1 MNEQDPVVTLS
12 SDPAAPDQANAA
24 ILSAA
29 LESTQPPEITSAQ
42 VEDYLRKH
50 PEFFHEHLNLLERMS
65 IPHPTGNAVSLISKQ
80 LELFRSRHHEMESQ
94 LTALIEIARDNDT
107 SLNRM
112 HKLTLALLD
121 STTLEEA
128 VANLDVV
135 LSEYFLIDFVAVRI
149 IKDNPGTAI
158 TNLFIEPDS
167 KDLEPFASELANGQP
182 KCGRPTIAQAR
193 VLFGELAFEVKS
205 CAIIPLAF
213 TELEGILAI
222 GSREEGR
229 FHYSMGNLFLNQ
241 MSEIIATR
249 LITLLQQR

>member
-1 MNEQDPVVTLS
+1 MNEQAQELTPS
-12 SDPAAPDQANAA
+12 
-24 ILSAA
+24 
-29 LESTQPPEITSAQ
+29 Q

-50 PEFFHEHLNLLERMS
+50 PEFFHEHLELLEHLS
-65 IPHPTGNAVSLISKQ
+65 IPHPSGSAVSLISKQ
-80 LELFRSRHHEMESQ
+80 LELFRSRHHDMENQ
-94 LTALIEIARDNDT
+94 LTALIDIARDNDT

-121 STTLEEA
+121 ATTLEDA

-149 IKDNPGTAI
+149 IKHTPDTALS
-158 TNLFIEPDS
+158 NLFIEPDS
-167 KDLEPFASELANGQP
+167 KDLEPFVSELASGKP

-205 CAIIPLAF
+205 CAIIPMAF

-229 FHYSMGNLFLNQ
+229 FHYTMGNLFLNQ

-249 LITLLQQR
+249 LITLLQQRVF